1 MGASRGDVAPS
12 GRTGRGLGRGARR
25 SSRRHT
31 GGHGATISCET
42 LVVGP
47 YAVELTRKDIRRA
60 WLHVDTPDGP
70 LRVSAPASIASEH
83 IEAFVLSRAEW
94 IEQRRAELAGVEAS
108 PRVGHVMPDG
118 RVLLWGEPHTL
129 REVVALAIEARERA
143 LSDEAGQGAGASR
156 RVRGPRFDPSDAQD
170 CERVAASALRAL
182 LLERGRDC
190 IAAWEPR
197 MGVHADALRVHDAR
211 SRWGSCN
218 VRTRSIMLALSLAH
232 YPRECLEL
240 ICVHELCHLIERGHD
255 PRFRALMD
263 RHLPDWREREA
274 LLRRLSQGR

>member
-25 SSRRHT
+25 SSRRHA
-31 GGHGATISCET
+31 GGHGATISRET
-42 LVVGP
+42 LAIGP
-47 YAVELTRKDIRRA
+47 YEVELTRKDIRRA
-60 WLHVDTPDGP
+60 WLRVDTTDGP
-70 LRVSAPASIASEH
+70 LRVSAPAAMPLGR
-83 IEAFVLSRAEW
+83 IESFVLSRAGW
-94 IEQRRAELAGVEAS
+94 VEQRRAELAGVEAS

-118 RVLLWGEPHTL
+118 RVMLWGEPREL
-129 REVVALAIEARERA
+129 GEVVAWAVEARGRA
-143 LSDEAGQGAGASR
+143 LSAEDGRGSGPR
-156 RVRGPRFDPSDAQD
+156 RPRGPRYDPTNPRD

-182 LLERGRDC
+182 LLERGRER

-197 MGVHADALRVHDAR
+197 LGVRAESVRVHDAK

-218 VRTRSIMLALSLAH
+218 VRTRSIMFALSLAH
-232 YPRECLEL
+232 YPSECLEL
-240 ICVHELCHLIERGHD
+240 ICVHELCHLIERGHG

>member
-1 MGASRGDVAPS
+1 MGAARGGATPA
-12 GRTGRGLGRGARR
+12 GRAGRGPGSRTRR
-25 SSRRHT
+25 APRRHAS
-31 GGHGATISCET
+31 GHGATISREA

-47 YAVELTRKDIRRA
+47 YTVELTRKDIRRA

-70 LRVSAPASIASEH
+70 LRVSAPASMASER

-108 PRVGHVMPDG
+108 PRVGHVIADG
-118 RVLLWGEPHTL
+118 RVLLWGEPHML

-156 RVRGPRFDPSDAQD
+156 RVRGPRFDPSDARH

-218 VRTRSIMLALSLAH
+218 VRTSSIMLALSLAH

-240 ICVHELCHLIERGHD
+240 ICVHELCHLIERGHG